1 MIHCHFCGANAVSQ
15 HSSTETYQYTQQA
28 YNVLLDYSV
37 CNQCGEE
44 IITTEQI
51 HANEA
56 RVREAKKKLDGL
68 LSCEEIRAIRIRLK
82 LTQEEAAKV
91 FGGGVN
97 AFSKYERGEVTQ
109 SAAMDKLIRLTAEN
123 QSVLT
128 RLKAM
133 ADLTDSAAEVINL
146 KIEREKPTFHVF
158 SSKAHTADF
167 SSNDNV
173 YAINTSKKLSVF
185 TLPNIKMA

>member
-15 HSSTETYQYTQQA
+15 HSSTETYQYKQQA
-28 YNVLLDYSV
+28 YNVLVDYSV

-109 SAAMDKLIRLTAEN
+109 SAAMDKLIRVAADDQT
-123 QSVLT
+123 VFM
-128 RLKAM
+128 RLKTMVGLPNTA
-133 ADLTDSAAEVINL
+133 TVINL
-146 KIEREKPTFHVF
+146 PIKRKKYPVNVF
-158 SSKAHTADF
+158 SLKTYTVDI
-167 SSNDNV
+167 SSNDHI
-173 YAINTSKKLSVF
+173 YSTDTSKDLIAC
-185 TLPNIKMA
+185 T